1 MRRIPWSSLGSLLSL
16 LAGLGLGL
24 VYAWSIS
31 PARVTD
37 AQPMALRADF
47 KDHYRSAIAAA
58 YNATGDL
65 ARAQARLSLL
75 GDTNSTEALNAQ
87 AQRMLAS
94 NASGQSFEEAD
105 QVVALASA
113 LDQNAVNIPT
123 LTPTTPTNPSTDNTP
138 VTVNTA
144 NIVITIN
151 AATSTFPV
159 PTSEAPI
166 QLTETPQAV
175 ETQPTPIDATPRPT
189 RTFIP
194 TAGAPFTLT
203 GQEPVCDPNLPDGL
217 LQVLVFNSNRR
228 QMPGVEIL
236 ITWEG
241 GAENFFTGLKPEL
254 GNGYADYI
262 MTANITYTLQLR
274 SGSDIASGLTTPT
287 CQAPGGEAY
296 SGGIKLTFQE
306 P

>member
-1 MRRIPWSSLGSLLSL
+1 VRRIPWSSLFAL

-24 VYAWSIS
+24 VYAWTIS
-31 PARVTD
+31 PARVID
-37 AQPMALRADF
+37 SEPVALRADF

-58 YNATGDL
+58 YSATGDL

-75 GDTNSTEALNAQ
+75 GDSDSIEALNAQ

-94 NASGQSFEEAD
+94 GQSFDEAD

-113 LDQNAVNIPT
+113 LDQNGVDIPT
-123 LTPTTPTNPSTDNTP
+123 STPITQSTDNTTN
-138 VTVNTA
+138 TVNT
-144 NIVITIN
+144 VI
-151 AATSTFPV
+151 ALTSTFPASAFTYEV
-159 PTSEAPI
+159 PV
-166 QLTETPQAV
+166 QLTETPPV
-175 ETQPTPIDATPRPT
+175 IETQTTSVAATPRPT

-194 TAGAPFTLT
+194 TAGAPFALT
-203 GQEPVCDPNLPDGL
+203 EQESVCDPNLPDGL

-228 QMPGVEIL
+228 QMPGIEIL

-262 MTANITYTLQLR
+262 MTADITYTLQLR
-274 SGSDIASGLTTPT
+274 SGSDIASGLSTPT
-287 CQAPGGEAY
+287 CQTPSGEAF
-296 SGGIKLTFQE
+296 SGGIKLTFEE

>member
-1 MRRIPWSSLGSLLSL
+1 MRRIPWISLFAL

-31 PARVTD
+31 PARVID
-37 AQPMALRADF
+37 AEPFTLRADF

-58 YNATGDL
+58 YSATGDL

-75 GDTNSTEALNAQ
+75 GDTDSIEALNAQ

-94 NASGQSFEEAD
+94 GQAFDEAD
-105 QVVALASA
+105 QMVALASA
-113 LDQNAVNIPT
+113 LDQNTINIPT
-123 LTPTTPTNPSTDNTP
+123 ATPTTQRTGNIPNATNTS
-138 VTVNTA
+138 
-144 NIVITIN
+144 NIIVTIN
-151 AATSTFPV
+151 ASTSTFPAS
-159 PTSEAPI
+159 TSEVPI
-166 QLTETPQAV
+166 EPTETPAPV
-175 ETQPTPIDATPRPT
+175 IETQATSVAVTPRPT
-189 RTFIP
+189 RTLIP
-194 TAGAPFTLT
+194 TAGAPFKLT
-203 GQEPVCDPNLPDGL
+203 GQESVCDPNLPDGL

-228 QMPGVEIL
+228 QMPGIEIL

-254 GNGYADYI
+254 GNGYADYT
-262 MTANITYTLQLR
+262 MSADLVYTLQLK
-274 SGSDIASGLTTPT
+274 SGSDIASGLRTPT
-287 CQAPGGEAY
+287 CQTPGDEAY

>member
-1 MRRIPWSSLGSLLSL
+1 VRRIPWSSLFAL

-24 VYAWSIS
+24 VYAWTIS
-31 PARVTD
+31 PARVMD
-37 AQPMALRADF
+37 SEPAALRADF

-58 YNATGDL
+58 YSATGDL

-75 GDTNSTEALNAQ
+75 GDSDSIEALNAQ

-94 NASGQSFEEAD
+94 GQSFDEAD

-113 LDQNAVNIPT
+113 LDQNGVDIPT
-123 LTPTTPTNPSTDNTP
+123 STPITQSTDNTP
-138 VTVNTA
+138 HAVNTA
-144 NIVITIN
+144 NVVITIN
-151 AATSTFPV
+151 AATSTFPASTTEV
-159 PTSEAPI
+159 LD
-166 QLTETPQAV
+166 QLTETPPV
-175 ETQPTPIDATPRPT
+175 IETQMTSIAATPRPT

-194 TAGAPFTLT
+194 TAGAPFALT
-203 GQEPVCDPNLPDGL
+203 GQESVCDPNLPDGL
-217 LQVLVFNSNRR
+217 LQVLVLNSNRR

-254 GNGYADYI
+254 GNGYADYV
-262 MTANITYTLQLR
+262 MSADITYTLQLR

-287 CQAPGGEAY
+287 CQTPSGEAF
-296 SGGIKLTFQE
+296 SGGIKLTFEE

>member
-1 MRRIPWSSLGSLLSL
+1 MRRIPWSSLFALLT
-16 LAGLGLGL
+16 GLGLGL
-24 VYAWSIS
+24 VYAWNIS

-37 AQPMALRADF
+37 AQPSVLRADF

-58 YNATGDL
+58 YGATGDL

-75 GDTNSTEALNAQ
+75 GDSDSIEALNAQ
-87 AQRMLAS
+87 AQRMLAI
-94 NASGQSFEEAD
+94 NTSGESFDEAN
-105 QVVALASA
+105 QVVTLASA
-113 LDQNAVNIPT
+113 LNQNAVNIPT
-123 LTPTTPTNPSTDNTP
+123 AITTAPSAANTP
-138 VTVNTA
+138 EPVDTA
-144 NIVITIN
+144 IVVVTIN
-151 AATSTFPV
+151 AATSTFPAA
-159 PTSEAPI
+159 TSEVPPEP
-166 QLTETPQAV
+166 TETPLTI
-175 ETQPTPIDATPRPT
+175 ETQTTSIAATPRPT

-203 GQEPVCDPNLPDGL
+203 GQESVCDPNLPDGL

-228 QMPGVEIL
+228 QMPGIEIL

-262 MTANITYTLQLR
+262 MSPDLIYTLQLR
-274 SGSDIASGLTTPT
+274 SGSDIASGLSLPT
-287 CQAPGGEAY
+287 CQTTGGETF

>member
-1 MRRIPWSSLGSLLSL
+1 MRRIPWGMLLAL

-24 VYAWSIS
+24 VYAWTIS
-31 PARVTD
+31 PARVID
-37 AQPMALRADF
+37 SQPVALRADF

-58 YNATGDL
+58 YSATGDL

-75 GDTNSTEALNAQ
+75 GDTDSIEALNAQ

-94 NASGQSFEEAD
+94 NASGQSFNEAD

-123 LTPTTPTNPSTDNTP
+123 ATPTTRSADNTP
-138 VTVNTA
+138 DAVNTA
-144 NIVITIN
+144 NVVVTIN
-151 AATSTFPV
+151 PATSTFPAS
-159 PTSEAPI
+159 TSEIPI
-166 QLTETPQAV
+166 EPTETPQTI
-175 ETQPTPIDATPRPT
+175 ETQTTPVAATPRPT

-194 TAGAPFTLT
+194 TAGSPFKLT
-203 GQEPVCDPNLPDGL
+203 GQESVCDPNLPDGL

-228 QMPGVEIL
+228 QMPGIEIL

-262 MTANITYTLQLR
+262 MSPDVIYTLQLR
-274 SGSDIASGLTTPT
+274 SGSDIASGLTIPT
-287 CQAPGGEAY
+287 CQSPSGDAF

>member
-1 MRRIPWSSLGSLLSL
+1 MRRIPWSSLFALF
-16 LAGLGLGL
+16 AGLGLGL

-37 AQPMALRADF
+37 AQPSALRADF

-58 YNATGDL
+58 YGATGDL

-75 GDTNSTEALNAQ
+75 GDSDSIEALNAQ
-87 AQRMLAS
+87 AQRMRAS
-94 NASGQSFEEAD
+94 NASGESFDEAD
-105 QVVALASA
+105 WVVALASA
-113 LDQNAVNIPT
+113 LDQDAANIPT
-123 LTPTTPTNPSTDNTP
+123 ATATAQSAANTP
-138 VTVNTA
+138 EPVNNTA
-144 NIVITIN
+144 IVVVTIN
-151 AATSTFPV
+151 AATSTFSAS
-159 PTSEAPI
+159 TSEFPAEP
-166 QLTETPQAV
+166 TETPPV
-175 ETQPTPIDATPRPT
+175 IETQTTSIAATPRPT

-203 GQEPVCDPNLPDGL
+203 GQESVCDPNLPDGL
-217 LQVLVFNSNRR
+217 LQVLIFNSNRR
-228 QMPGVEIL
+228 QMPGIEIL

-262 MTANITYTLQLR
+262 MSPDVIYTLQLR
-274 SGSDIASGLTTPT
+274 SGSDIASGLSTPT
-287 CQAPGGEAY
+287 CQTPGGETF

>member
-1 MRRIPWSSLGSLLSL
+1 MRRIPWSSLFALLT
-16 LAGLGLGL
+16 GLGLGL
-24 VYAWSIS
+24 VYAWNIS

-37 AQPMALRADF
+37 AQPSVLRADF

-58 YNATGDL
+58 YGATGDL

-75 GDTNSTEALNAQ
+75 GDSDSIEALNAQ
-87 AQRMLAS
+87 AQRMLAI
-94 NASGQSFEEAD
+94 NTSGESFDEAD
-105 QVVALASA
+105 QVVTLASA
-113 LDQNAVNIPT
+113 LNQNAVNIPT
-123 LTPTTPTNPSTDNTP
+123 AITTAPSAANTP
-138 VTVNTA
+138 EPVDTA
-144 NIVITIN
+144 IVVVTIN
-151 AATSTFPV
+151 AATSTFPAS
-159 PTSEAPI
+159 TSEVPAEP
-166 QLTETPQAV
+166 TETPLTI
-175 ETQPTPIDATPRPT
+175 ETQTTSIAATPRPT

-203 GQEPVCDPNLPDGL
+203 GQESVCDPNLPDGL

-228 QMPGVEIL
+228 QMPGIEIL

-262 MTANITYTLQLR
+262 MSPDLIYTLQLR
-274 SGSDIASGLTTPT
+274 SGSDIASGLSLPT
-287 CQAPGGEAY
+287 CQTTGGETF

>member
-1 MRRIPWSSLGSLLSL
+1 MRRIPWSSLFALLT
-16 LAGLGLGL
+16 GLGLGL
-24 VYAWSIS
+24 VYAWNIS

-37 AQPMALRADF
+37 AQPSVLRADF

-58 YNATGDL
+58 YGATGDL

-75 GDTNSTEALNAQ
+75 GDSDSIEALNAQ
-87 AQRMLAS
+87 AQRMLAI
-94 NASGQSFEEAD
+94 NTSGESFDEAD
-105 QVVALASA
+105 QVVTLASA
-113 LDQNAVNIPT
+113 LNQNAANIPT
-123 LTPTTPTNPSTDNTP
+123 AITTAPRAADTPEP
-138 VTVNTA
+138 VDTA
-144 NIVITIN
+144 IVVVTIN
-151 AATSTFPV
+151 AATSIFPAS
-159 PTSEAPI
+159 TSEVPAEP
-166 QLTETPQAV
+166 TETPLTI
-175 ETQPTPIDATPRPT
+175 ETQTTSIAATPRPT

-203 GQEPVCDPNLPDGL
+203 GQESVCDPNLPDGL

-228 QMPGVEIL
+228 QMPGIEIL

-262 MTANITYTLQLR
+262 MSPDVIYTLQLR
-274 SGSDIASGLTTPT
+274 SGSDIASGLSLPT
-287 CQAPGGEAY
+287 CQTTGGETF